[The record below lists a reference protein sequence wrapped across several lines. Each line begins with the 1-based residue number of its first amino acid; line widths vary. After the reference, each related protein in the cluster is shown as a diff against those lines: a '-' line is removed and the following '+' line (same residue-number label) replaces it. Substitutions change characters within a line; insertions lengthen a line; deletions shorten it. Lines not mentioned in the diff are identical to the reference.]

1 MEGELKKCDL
11 CRETYTSTHCEVAPG
26 HLIYVCGDCLE
37 QSKAYFIFVCMNCG
51 TVHKR
56 HKKAVINSLRDQG
69 LKKAYMLCEGM
80 QIIQGVDIC
89 ISCDPQGILEYWQ
102 MGFC

>member
-1 MEGELKKCDL
+1 
-11 CRETYTSTHCEVAPG
+11 
-26 HLIYVCGDCLE
+26 
-37 QSKAYFIFVCMNCG
+37 
-51 TVHKR
+51 
-56 HKKAVINSLRDQG
+56 VINSLRDQG